1 MFGFVR
7 LVAKPFMGPS
17 ETSRQTFLTEEE
29 RVIMST
35 AGFVTIS
42 IMVLFASIVYEF
54 AVISR
59 FITEQ
64 KIQHRENLTS

>member
-1 MFGFVR
+1 
-7 LVAKPFMGPS
+7 
-17 ETSRQTFLTEEE
+17 
-29 RVIMST
+29 MST

>member
-1 MFGFVR
+1 
-7 LVAKPFMGPS
+7 L
-17 ETSRQTFLTEEE
+17 
-29 RVIMST
+29 ST
-35 AGFVTIS
+35 AGFVAIS

-64 KIQHRENLTS
+64 KIHHRENLTG